1 MTPNKMIA
9 NQKNRITKKI
19 FKNTKDITFIV

>member
-9 NQKNRITKKI
+9 NQKNRIAKKI